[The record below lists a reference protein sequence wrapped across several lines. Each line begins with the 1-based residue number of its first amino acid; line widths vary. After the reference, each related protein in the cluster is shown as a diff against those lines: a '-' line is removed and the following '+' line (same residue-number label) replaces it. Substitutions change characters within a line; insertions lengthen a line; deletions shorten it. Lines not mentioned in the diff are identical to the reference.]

1 MKGHFIR
8 TSDISTYKTLLKEGF
23 QLIDQ
28 TGKYYTFLN
37 SVSDNEIAKF
47 SENVDTSK
55 IQYSDVLCI

>member
-28 TGKYYTFLN
+28 TGNYYTFLN
-37 SVSDNEIAKF
+37 PVLNDGNVKF

-55 IQYSDVLCI
+55 IQYSDILCI